1 MFIEYFGMD
10 AVEEIKK
17 IATANLANESQFI
30 VDVLISSRKGPKKVL
45 VLLDGDNGITIDDC
59 ANLSRELS
67 KRLDDASWMEESYTL
82 EVSTPGLD
90 QPLKLNRQFKKNI
103 GRSLKVKLL
112 ENKTVEGKL
121 AEVFEAKIIL
131 AQSSGSGKNK
141 EIKMTDILFS
151 EIEKAL
157 VIVSFK

>member
-17 IATANLANESQFI
+17 IAIEKLANESQFI

-45 VLLDGDNGITIDDC
+45 ILLDGDNGITIEDC
-59 ANLSRELS
+59 ATLSRELS
-67 KRLDDASWMEESYTL
+67 KTLDDASWMEENYTL

-90 QPLKLNRQFKKNI
+90 QPLKLHRQYKKNI
-103 GRSLKVKLL
+103 GRSLKVKLH
-112 ENKTVEGKL
+112 EDKIVEGKL
-121 AEVFEAKIIL
+121 TEVFDEKITL
-131 AQSSGSGKNK
+131 TVGSGKKK
-141 EIKMTDILFS
+141 EVKMIDILFS
-151 EIEKAL
+151 EIEKTL

>member
-1 MFIEYFGMD
+1 MD

-90 QPLKLNRQFKKNI
+90 QPLKLSRQFKKNI

>member
-1 MFIEYFGMD
+1 MD

>member
-1 MFIEYFGMD
+1 MD

-17 IATANLANESQFI
+17 MATANLANESQFI

-45 VLLDGDNGITIDDC
+45 ILLDGDNGITIDDC

-121 AEVFEAKIIL
+121 AEVFDEKIIL
-131 AQSSGSGKNK
+131 AQTSGSGKSK
-141 EIKMTDILFS
+141 EIKMTDIPFS

>member
-1 MFIEYFGMD
+1 MD

-17 IATANLANESQFI
+17 MAIEKLANESQFI
-30 VDVLISSRKGPKKVL
+30 VDVHVSSRKGPKKVL

-67 KRLDDASWMEESYTL
+67 KTLDEASWMEESYTL

-90 QPLKLNRQFKKNI
+90 QPLQLHRQYKKNI
-103 GRSLKVKLL
+103 GRSLKVKLQD
-112 ENKTVEGKL
+112 KIVEGKL
-121 AEVFEAKIIL
+121 TDVLDDKIIL
-131 AQSSGSGKNK
+131 ASGMGKNKK
-141 EIKMTDILFS
+141 EIKMTEILFS

>member
-1 MFIEYFGMD
+1 MD

-59 ANLSRELS
+59 ADLSRELS
-67 KRLDDASWMEESYTL
+67 KRLDDASWMDESYTL

-90 QPLKLNRQFKKNI
+90 QPLKLHRQYKKNI
-103 GRSLKVKLL
+103 GRSLKVKLV

-121 AEVFEAKIIL
+121 TEVFDEKIIL
-131 AQSSGSGKNK
+131 AQTAGSGKNK
-141 EIKMTDILFS
+141 EIKMVDIPFS
-151 EIEKAL
+151 TIEKAL